1 MIKVAL
7 PNKGMLFE
15 PTQELLKACGYKA
28 SKPYK
33 TLTQLDTKNGI
44 EFFFL
49 RPSDIPMYVGRGI
62 IDAGITGIDKPDM
75 EKALLEWET
84 DLIKKAD

>member
-44 EFFFL
+44 EF
-49 RPSDIPMYVGRGI
+49 RHH
-62 IDAGITGIDKPDM
+62 
-75 EKALLEWET
+75 
-84 DLIKKAD
+84 

>member
-33 TLTQLDTKNGI
+33 TLTQNQKLSGCERSEVI
-44 EFFFL
+44 
-49 RPSDIPMYVGRGI
+49 
-62 IDAGITGIDKPDM
+62 
-75 EKALLEWET
+75 
-84 DLIKKAD
+84 

>member
-33 TLTQLDTKNGI
+33 TLTQIDSKNGI
-44 EFFFL
+44 VFFF
-49 RPSDIPMYVGRGI
+49 
-62 IDAGITGIDKPDM
+62 
-75 EKALLEWET
+75 
-84 DLIKKAD
+84 

>member
-33 TLTQLDTKNGI
+33 TLTQIDSKNGI
-44 EFFFL
+44 CLF
-49 RPSDIPMYVGRGI
+49 
-62 IDAGITGIDKPDM
+62 AGNLGWKNAEVFSIFQKHFHQRAIRRRT
-75 EKALLEWET
+75 
-84 DLIKKAD
+84 